1 MLPRVENIGQ
11 RVADHRRRGGWIMAV
26 VALGAA
32 IALFATDA
40 PRSARLLLAVPVGLA
55 AAGFLQAREKT

>member
-1 MLPRVENIGQ
+1 MAEHVDNIGE
-11 RVADHRRRGGWIMAV
+11 RVANHRRRGGWIMAV
-26 VALGAA
+26 VAVFAA

-40 PRSARLLLAVPVGLA
+40 PRAARLLLAIPVGLA